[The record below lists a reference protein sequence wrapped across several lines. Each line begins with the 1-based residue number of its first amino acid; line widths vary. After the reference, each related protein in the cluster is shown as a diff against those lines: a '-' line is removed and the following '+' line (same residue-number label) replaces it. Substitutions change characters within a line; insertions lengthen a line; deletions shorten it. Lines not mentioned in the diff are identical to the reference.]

1 MRSAPPVQVPVGR
14 FVWGGYAAV
23 ALAAL
28 SMGTFVWAWIDS
40 GVSLAKGLT
49 GLLVWVCVA
58 FLSWWQL
65 GRQMLLPGDLA
76 WDGGVWRH
84 APCEGTAVQ
93 VDLAVVWDVQV
104 AMLVRVKAV
113 HGEWHG
119 PRYAWLRAVN
129 APALWH
135 SWRCAVFGRD
145 IL

>member
-14 FVWGGYAAV
+14 FVWGKGVAA

-28 SMGTFVWAWIDS
+28 SMGTVVWAWTDS
-40 GVSLAKGLT
+40 GVSLAQCLAA
-49 GLLVWVCVA
+49 LLVWVSVA
-58 FLSWWQL
+58 CLSWWQL

-84 APCEGTAVQ
+84 SPYAGVAVQ

-113 HGEWHG
+113 HGEWQG
-119 PRYAWLRAVN
+119 SRYTWLHAVN

-135 SWRCAVFGRD
+135 GWRCAVFGRD